1 MEISKK
7 KLLRI
12 KTNIEEI
19 SKKLVLD
26 IENIS
31 KIDFRFVR
39 KLEIIPKMSLN
50 FEKKLQNLGSDLK
63 KKEIGFGSAKKC
75 KIAVWIWE
83 IIEK

>member
-7 KLLRI
+7 KLLRF

-39 KLEIIPKMSLN
+39 KVRKRPQNE
-50 FEKKLQNLGSDLK
+50 FE
-63 KKEIGFGSAKKC
+63 F
-75 KIAVWIWE
+75 
-83 IIEK
+83 